1 MTSLSLPS
9 SRFGPVQRAAAWLRA
24 NPLEGAGAGLLGI
37 AACLSVAALANET
50 KLVPAGPQP
59 AVAAT
64 PSVQELNP
72 FAVRQIAPGEA
83 QKLNAAVPLA
93 SGPNPPAAP
102 FVLKADAK
110 TYGRALECLTQA
122 IYYEA
127 AREPEEGQR
136 AVAQVVLNRM
146 RHPAYPASVCAVV
159 YQGAERPT
167 GCQFSFTC
175 DGSLARAPM
184 KSYWDR
190 ARRIADEA
198 LKGYVAASVGNAT
211 HYHADYV
218 LPYWAPTLTKNAV
231 IGAHLFYRW
240 RGGWGQ
246 PDAFTQKWSRREMDP
261 AFLRSAALAAEARF
275 AAMQPEA
282 EVPAVVAS
290 ARQQLPPELAKLV
303 EAEVAMPGGAKRV
316 ALRLEARRRV
326 EEATRSEPVV
336 NASDSLKWGLTGSD
350 AGDAKQAPLG
360 RKPVGGSEPAAAA
373 NAGAAATGTSGAASP
388 N

>member
-1 MTSLSLPS
+1 MTSLTLPS
-9 SRFGPVQRAAAWLRA
+9 GLPGPVQQAAALLRA
-24 NPLEGAGAGLLGI
+24 HPHESAGAGLLAV
-37 AACLSVAALANET
+37 AACLSVAAIAHDSNAE
-50 KLVPAGPQP
+50 PARDQP
-59 AVAAT
+59 VVTAA
-64 PSVQELNP
+64 PSVQEMTP
-72 FAVRQIAPGEA
+72 IAVRQVAPDEA

-93 SGPNPPAAP
+93 GGPNPAAAP
-102 FVLKADAK
+102 FVLKANAE
-110 TYGRALECLTQA
+110 TYARALQCLSQA
-122 IYYEA
+122 VYYEA

-136 AVAQVVLNRM
+136 GVAQVVLNRM

-198 LKGYVAASVGNAT
+198 LKGHVAAAVGNAT

-231 IGAHLFYRW
+231 IGAHIFYRW

-246 PDAFTQKWSRREMDP
+246 PDAFSQKWAKREADP
-261 AFLRSAALAAEARF
+261 ALLRTAALTAEARH
-275 AAMQPEA
+275 AAAAPTT
-282 EVPAVVAS
+282 EVPEVVAQ
-290 ARQQLPPELAKLV
+290 ARLELPPELAKLV
-303 EAEVAMPGGAKRV
+303 EAEVAAGGSKRI

-326 EEATRSEPVV
+326 EEAPRGADPLAT
-336 NASDSLKWGLTGSD
+336 ASSSLKWGLTGKPVEE
-350 AGDAKQAPLG
+350 AQQAPLG
-360 RKPVGGSEPAAAA
+360 RKDAEPAAT
-373 NAGAAATGTSGAASP
+373 AATNGVVPTAAE
-388 N
+388 

>member
-1 MTSLSLPS
+1 M
-9 SRFGPVQRAAAWLRA
+9 LRA
-24 NPLEGAGAGLLGI
+24 RPRESAGAGLLLV
-37 AACLSVAALANET
+37 AAGLSVAAVANDSGA
-50 KLVPAGPQP
+50 VPVRPE
-59 AVAAT
+59 AVAAPAT
-64 PSVQELNP
+64 PSVQDLNP
-72 FAVRQIAPGEA
+72 FAVRQIAPDDA

-93 SGPNPPAAP
+93 SGPNPAAAS
-102 FVLKADAK
+102 FALKADAK

-136 AVAQVVLNRM
+136 GVAQVVLNRM

-184 KSYWDR
+184 RDYWDR

-218 LPYWAPTLTKNAV
+218 APYWAPTLTKNAV
-231 IGAHLFYRW
+231 IGAHIFYRW
-240 RGGWGQ
+240 RGNWGQ
-246 PDAFTQKWSRREMDP
+246 PTAFSQKWAKRESDP
-261 AFLRSAALAAEARF
+261 AFLRSAALAAEARYA
-275 AAMQPEA
+275 AAMPSGDAPSPLSEA
-282 EVPAVVAS
+282 Q
-290 ARQQLPPELAKLV
+290 RTLPPELAKLV
-303 EAEVAMPGGAKRV
+303 QPEMAAGGAKRV

-326 EEATRSEPVV
+326 EEATREPRPS
-336 NASDSLKWGLTGSD
+336 AGGSSSLNWGLTGAP
-350 AGDAKQAPLG
+350 AGEAEQAPLG
-360 RKPVGGSEPAAAA
+360 RKPAESAAA
-373 NAGAAATGTSGAASP
+373 NGASAAPSGAE
-388 N
+388 